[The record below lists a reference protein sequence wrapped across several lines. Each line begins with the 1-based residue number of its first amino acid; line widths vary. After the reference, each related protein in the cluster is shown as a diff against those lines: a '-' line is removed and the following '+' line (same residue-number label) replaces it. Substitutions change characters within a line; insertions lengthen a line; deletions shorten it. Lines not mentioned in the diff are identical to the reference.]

1 MYPLRIRR
9 GWKNWDSLLV
19 LIMDTISLNL
29 IVSSFRDLL
38 IIMKTLLNIGECI
51 ILSIVLS
58 IPTFLAV
65 YLVSKIPKMPK
76 EPPQKFEVVDTYKGC
91 VVVRYTPVN
100 SAHYHYF
107 LDCTRDT

>member
-1 MYPLRIRR
+1 
-9 GWKNWDSLLV
+9 
-19 LIMDTISLNL
+19 
-29 IVSSFRDLL
+29 
-38 IIMKTLLNIGECI
+38 MKTLLNIGECI

-76 EPPQKFEVVDTYKGC
+76 EPPQKFEEVNTYKNC
-91 VVVRYTPVN
+91 KVVRYTPSN

-107 LDCTRDT
+107 LDCTGDT

>member
-1 MYPLRIRR
+1 
-9 GWKNWDSLLV
+9 
-19 LIMDTISLNL
+19 MDTISLNL

-51 ILSIVLS
+51 LLGIVLS
-58 IPTFLAV
+58 IPTFLV
-65 YLVSKIPKMPK
+65 MYIVSNITVAPK
-76 EPPQKFEVVDTYKGC
+76 EPPQKFEEVDTYKGC

-107 LDCTRDT
+107 LDCTGDT